1 MLGQGSGNYGPWIK
15 SGPTPV
21 FAWLK
26 AKNGFYAFI
35 SLKKNQRKNIIIHFY
50 LRNIIFIEKM

>member
-35 SLKKNQRKNIIIHFY
+35 SLKKKSKEEYYYSF
-50 LRNIIFIEKM
+50 LS